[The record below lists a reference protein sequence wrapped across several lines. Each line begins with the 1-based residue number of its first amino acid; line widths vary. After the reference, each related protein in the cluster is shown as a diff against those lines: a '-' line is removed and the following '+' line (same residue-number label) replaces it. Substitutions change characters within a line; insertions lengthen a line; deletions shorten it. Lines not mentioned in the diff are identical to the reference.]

1 MTERTEVMNQHST
14 TLEQHLRARRERGRK
29 LLMPYLTGG
38 ITQDWVEYLRT
49 FADAGADAIEVGIPF
64 SDPTLDGKTIQ
75 EASDA
80 ALARGATPPDILA
93 ALARAGVGVPIVVST
108 YANLVLRTG
117 VDRFCAALRAAGV
130 SGLIVPDLPLEE
142 AGDVERAAAGAD
154 VELALL
160 ATPATPPER
169 LHEIAA
175 RSRGFVY
182 AVSLMGT
189 TGEREELAASAAHLA
204 RRIRAATDRPV
215 LLGFGVST
223 PEQATAASQ
232 YADGVIV
239 GAAIMRKVLDGA
251 GPAATGAY
259 VEALR
264 VALDTADGH
273 AGPRTAEAGLGDTT

>member
-1 MTERTEVMNQHST
+1 MTERSEVMNQHST
-14 TLEQHLRARRERGRK
+14 TLEQHLRARRDSGHK

-38 ITQDWVEYLRT
+38 ITKDWVGYLQT

-80 ALARGATPPDILA
+80 ALARGATPSGILD

-117 VDRFCAALRAAGV
+117 ADRFCTALRAAGV

-142 AGDVERAAAGAD
+142 AGDVERAAAGAG

-160 ATPATPPER
+160 ATPATPAER
-169 LHEIAA
+169 LGEIAA

-182 AVSLMGT
+182 AVSVMGT
-189 TGEREELAASAAHLA
+189 TGEREELPASAAHLA
-204 RRIRAATDRPV
+204 TRIGQATDRPV

-223 PEQATAASQ
+223 PEQATAAAR

-239 GAAIMRKVLDGA
+239 GAAIMRRVLDGA

-259 VEALR
+259 IGALR
-264 VALDTADGH
+264 VALDTADGPVG
-273 AGPRTAEAGLGDTT
+273 AADRRG